1 MNTLRT
7 QRGFAI
13 VELAIVLLVV
23 TIIGF
28 VGYRVWQA
36 NHPIASQSDSN
47 VATQVAPINTV
58 ADLEKTD
65 SDIQSLNVEGS
76 DINDLDAQLD
86 Y

>member
-13 VELAIVLLVV
+13 VELAVVLLLV
-23 TIIGF
+23 TVIGF
-28 VGYRVWQA
+28 IGYRVWQA
-36 NHPIASQSDSN
+36 NQPIASQSDSN
-47 VATQVAPINTV
+47 VATKAAPINTV

-65 SDIQSLNVEGS
+65 SDIQNLNVEGS
-76 DINDLDAQLD
+76 DLNELDAQLD